1 MFCRSTQDTAV
12 LSFVSTVLTP
22 IPLYYHRHRL
32 LPLHLIHIYK
42 PETNVN
48 MLTNT
53 LRSDSGLTFLFFTR
67 VKVSLLHEKNP

>member
-22 IPLYYHRHRL
+22 IPLYYHRHR
-32 LPLHLIHIYK
+32 HLIHIYK

-53 LRSDSGLTFLFFTR
+53 RRSDSGLTFLFFTR
-67 VKVSLLHEKNP
+67 VKVSLLHERNP